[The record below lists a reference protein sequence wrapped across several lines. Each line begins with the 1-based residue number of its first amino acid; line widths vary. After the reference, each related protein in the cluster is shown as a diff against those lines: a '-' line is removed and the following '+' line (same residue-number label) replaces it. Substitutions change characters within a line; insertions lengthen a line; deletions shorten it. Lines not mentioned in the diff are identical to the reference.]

1 MKNPMG
7 TRSGAIPYRD
17 VTPSQQ
23 LLPSRNP
30 ITISGD
36 TFRGKFKSLTCGST
50 IKCESLTEIRATDL
64 LEFSKQILHITHQPP
79 TLKFKLD
86 GKRRRYTP
94 DFAGSLVGGG
104 HLLVEVKP
112 QAKACLPEMKAFFK
126 AAKVAAAQEG
136 CRFAVVT
143 EHHFRRPGMKDVKRL
158 LKMRRDWVVENL
170 GGPPL
175 DESLDTTAASIWHEN
190 PALQRAFENKPR
202 MSMAEVIRMLGS
214 TDEARWSLDLL
225 LLTRTLAWPISQSL
239 GRHTQL
245 HIYSEIDD
253 EQLFI

>member
-1 MKNPMG
+1 MKHPKKNPLG
-7 TRSGAIPYRD
+7 GVPYKD
-17 VTPSQQ
+17 ASPSSRLQ
-23 LLPSRNP
+23 PSRNP

-36 TFRGKFKSLTCGST
+36 TFRGKFRSLKCGST
-50 IKCESLTEIRATDL
+50 IKCESLTEMRASDL
-64 LEFSKQILHITHQPP
+64 LEFSKQVDHITHQPP
-79 TLKFKLD
+79 TLKFRLD

-94 DFAGSLVGGG
+94 DFAGSLVDGG

-112 QAKACLPEMKAFFK
+112 QVKACLPEMKLFFK
-126 AAKVAAAQEG
+126 AAKEAAAQEG
-136 CRFAVVT
+136 CHFVVVT
-143 EHHFRRPGMKDVKRL
+143 ERHFRRPGMKDVKRL
-158 LKMRRDWVVENL
+158 LKMRRDWIVENL

-175 DESLDTTAASIWHEN
+175 DESLDATAASIWHEN
-190 PALQRAFENKPR
+190 PALQRAFEDKPR
-202 MSMAEVIRMLGS
+202 MSVAEVIHMLGG

-239 GRHTQL
+239 VRSTQL